1 MIPFISDYITIALA
15 GIAVFFCLQ
24 LAARLMNAYLRWHDR
39 LQISKEDRGQ
49 IFSNLI
55 TALVFGALAYLSA
68 IVPVPVFFMIV
79 LLLVVATQLARVKH
93 LLSTLQQRQAAQ

>member
-1 MIPFISDYITIALA
+1 MVPFISDYITITLA

-39 LQISKEDRGQ
+39 LQVSKEDRGQ

-55 TALVFGALAYLSA
+55 TTLIFGALAYLSA

-79 LLLVVATQLARVKH
+79 LILVVAAQLARVKH
-93 LLSTLQQRQAAQ
+93 LLTALQRRRAAQ